1 MESKEQLR
9 LLKGLI
15 DHLDNK
21 TNIDAGG
28 IIRAPADTYTSKE
41 RFEQEWENF
50 FLNHPQIIG
59 MSGDLDKPGT
69 FITTEDFGVPIL
81 AVRNKQGEFKA
92 YANVCA
98 HKSNW
103 LIKIS

>member
-59 MSGDLDKPGT
+59 MSGDSTNVISREAPCSAANVAAVSHPAVPPPK
-69 FITTEDFGVPIL
+69 ITT
-81 AVRNKQGEFKA
+81 
-92 YANVCA
+92 
-98 HKSNW
+98 
-103 LIKIS
+103 